1 MSRPTWALIDD
12 AVQMLGVAEGF
23 ANTVAAHRDYPDAR
37 LARQAAEAAKKAA
50 RLLAMVEREDE
61 ESPDA

>member
-12 AVQMLGVAEGF
+12 AVSYAGTVEGF
-23 ANTVAAHRDYPDAR
+23 ANTIAKRRDGADQR

-50 RLLAMVEREDE
+50 RLLAMVEREDDE
-61 ESPDA
+61 Q

>member
-12 AVQMLGVAEGF
+12 ATQMLDVAEGF
-23 ANTVAAHRDYPDAR
+23 ANTVAQRRDGADAR

-50 RLLAMVEREDE
+50 RLLRLVEREDE
-61 ESPDA
+61 QR